1 MVRTRFSKVLA
12 LVLVFVMMSSTAFGA
27 IIPGKIVSNS
37 LTASFNVSEIPT
49 SADVAD
55 LDDFKAAVSNTTI
68 RTINVTSDFSTSE
81 ELLVSRPVT
90 INGNGH
96 SITFTGDATDWQ
108 GNYVLQIYNTTG
120 VAISNIKLSGADG
133 GLLVNASAVT
143 LTGTINVSNNEFG
156 GIEVSKGT
164 AEGLSDPI
172 FTATSASFTNTSEKY
187 GQPTIWEDKITGT
200 VTVANGVFTVNN
212 AVKPNQVQYYLVS
225 EHAVD
230 PNANIAEVSTLADL
244 RAALANT
251 TKTIININANIG
263 AIDARLVADR
273 QMTIN
278 GNNNTLSFTDAI
290 NDSVYGTRHGILVSA
305 NNVTINNLKVQMTQQ
320 TEWQGVYGI
329 QAISSTGVVLNNIT
343 VAGADGGILV
353 NGAEVQLT
361 GTTTLSGN
369 ESGGIEVSQGSGITA
384 TPKLTVAGTLVNA
397 NEAIALPT
405 IWEDGIFGNVAS
417 TGTDLTQIGIN
428 GQQQYYLRAENAI
441 PVTLEGL
448 SGSMNATVEQ
458 VQNVSI
464 TASLKT
470 GVRSVEDATLVIE
483 VSKIGIAAEDVVITN
498 STDVAVTPDDT
509 VAGKLVFNMGEIS
522 FTEATNLNITFNTAG
537 TYSFNVYLAQ

>member
-37 LTASFNVSEIPT
+37 LTATFNVSEIPT

-68 RTINVTSDFSTSE
+68 RTINVTSDFSTAE

-96 SITFTGDATDWQ
+96 SITFTGDEADWQ

-143 LTGTINVSNNEFG
+143 LTGDIDVSYNEFG

-172 FTATSASFTNTSEKY
+172 FTATSASFTNTSEIY
-187 GQPTIWEDKITGT
+187 GQPTIWEDKISGT
-200 VTVANGVFTVNN
+200 VTVTNGVFTVNN
-212 AVKPNQVQYYLVS
+212 AVKPNQVQYYLVPD
-225 EHAVD
+225 HAVD

-244 RAALANT
+244 RSALANT
-251 TKTIININANIG
+251 AKTIININANIG
-263 AIDARLVADR
+263 AIDARIVADR
-273 QMTIN
+273 AIVIN
-278 GNNNTLSFTDAI
+278 GNGNTLSFTDAI
-290 NDSVYGTRHGILVSA
+290 NTADYGTRHGILVSA
-305 NNVTINNLKVQMTQQ
+305 NNVTINNLKVQMTPKDI
-320 TEWQGVYGI
+320 WQGTYGI